1 MLSRTALG
9 AVVGTVVGAGFL
21 LTLETLTRYCNGGP
35 GRTGCGAGFP
45 LTVGPVFA
53 FWMIVAA
60 VLIHVG
66 FRVMRAERGW
76 WAAGAGSGLWFLLFL
91 AVIYV
96 RIFRL
101 DMYQEDAHRFMA
113 TMYVIV
119 PCVAYALA
127 GALTGFKL
135 SSSRR

>member
-1 MLSRTALG
+1 LSRTALG

-21 LTLETLTRYCNGGP
+21 LTVETLTRYCNGGP
-35 GRTGCGAGFP
+35 GRTGCGSSFP

-53 FWMIVAA
+53 FWMLVAG

-66 FRVMRAERGW
+66 FRVMRTGRGW
-76 WAAGAGSGLWFLLFL
+76 WVAGTGSGLWFLLF
-91 AVIYV
+91 VGIVYV
-96 RIFRL
+96 RTL
-101 DMYQEDAHRFMA
+101 QVDMYQEDVHRFMA
-113 TMYVIV
+113 TMYVIT

-127 GALTGFKL
+127 GTLTGFKL